1 MTLSELSGF
10 IAEAQLLSPRDPDV
24 ANIVDLAGSIAGW
37 LGGPAFASGGGRSG
51 GSVPAAGAGR
61 TPRINRLSKQLS
73 QVRGVH
79 GGVRPGEMRV
89 PLCVAGV

>member
-1 MTLSELSGF
+1 MTLSEFSGF

-24 ANIVDLAGSIAGW
+24 ANNVDLAGSIAGW
-37 LGGPAFASGGGRSG
+37 LGGPAFASGVAERPALLEY
-51 GSVPAAGAGR
+51 VPAGWQSIR
-61 TPRINRLSKQLS
+61 H
-73 QVRGVH
+73 RGVH